1 MQNDIYY
8 DEILEELKPDYV
20 VHGDNWKTG
29 YQAPI
34 REAVIQT
41 LKKWGGQLV
50 EYPYYEKNSLEVLNS
65 SLKDKLGF
73 PETRRQRL
81 KYQLQSGELINAIE
95 VHDGLSALIAEYTS
109 ADTDEGIK
117 SFDAMWVS
125 SLCDSTV
132 KGKPDIELVDLTSR
146 LQTVDEIL
154 EVKIS
159 STKSQEKRKIKDLK
173 KKLKAGDLLIATE
186 LSRLGRSMLE
196 IINLVLELNDNQI
209 NFLFLRQIELS
220 NFNNPSSKLIL
231 SIYAYLAEN
240 ERELI
245 SKRTKA
251 GLENARINGKILGR
265 PKGTLKS
272 VYDKDIEKI
281 KVLLDKKLS
290 IASIWKLL
298 YSDSGRTYDGLLW
311 FIKKRKL
318 K

>member
-1 MQNDIYY
+1 MNIAYVRVSTNKQELDSQKL
-8 DEILEELKPDYV
+8 EIM
-20 VHGDNWKTG
+20 
-29 YQAPI
+29 
-34 REAVIQT
+34 
-41 LKKWGGQLV
+41 
-50 EYPYYEKNSLEVLNS
+50 EYCHKNNI
-65 SLKDKLGF
+65 KL
-73 PETRRQRL
+73 
-81 KYQLQSGELINAIE
+81 
-95 VHDGLSALIAEYTS
+95 
-109 ADTDEGIK
+109 
-117 SFDAMWVS
+117 
-125 SLCDSTV
+125 
-132 KGKPDIELVDLTSR
+132 
-146 LQTVDEIL
+146 DEIL

-173 KKLKAGDLLIATE
+173 KKLKTGDLLIATE

-272 VYDKDIEKI
+272 VYDKDIDKI